1 MNNKISRSLM
11 IAALTLSFTEISDV
25 AFAGPLEDSMAAYD
39 RGDYATAVR
48 LVRPLAEQGNAQAQ
62 NSLGAMY
69 YNGKGVVKDFKE
81 AVRWYRLAAAQG
93 NISAQ
98 LNLASMYYEGEGV
111 VENFVRAH
119 MWLNIVAASGLPCAA
134 ASPALTASRRD
145 STRGSRT
152 TGGSGATQTSVGSRS
167 RTRRGLSHGRSGA
180 TTSERHKSAAT
191 VR

>member
-1 MNNKISRSLM
+1 MHNKISRSLM

-69 YNGKGVVKDFKE
+69 YNGKGVVRDFKE

-111 VENFVRAH
+111 AENFVRAH
-119 MWLNIVAASGLPCAA
+119 MWLNIAA
-134 ASPALTASRRD
+134 AQGSPDAARMRDVVSKGMTAQQLTEAQALALKC
-145 STRGSRT
+145 
-152 TGGSGATQTSVGSRS
+152 ATSNYKQCD
-167 RTRRGLSHGRSGA
+167 
-180 TTSERHKSAAT
+180 
-191 VR
+191 